1 MPDRFSA
8 SEVRAA
14 FLRFFVSVFRN
25 YQQYV
30 YTPQPGGDP
39 TPPPGGEAFNK
50 EVRTPPSLR
59 REPLGAQI
67 EKEGCATMTIQFRL
81 QLWHVG
87 IPLR

>member
-50 EVRTPPSLR
+50 EVRTSPH
-59 REPLGAQI
+59 
-67 EKEGCATMTIQFRL
+67 QFINR
-81 QLWHVG
+81 
-87 IPLR
+87 

>member
-59 REPLGAQI
+59 REPLG
-67 EKEGCATMTIQFRL
+67 THTL
-81 QLWHVG
+81 SLSLS
-87 IPLR
+87 LRRRDARP